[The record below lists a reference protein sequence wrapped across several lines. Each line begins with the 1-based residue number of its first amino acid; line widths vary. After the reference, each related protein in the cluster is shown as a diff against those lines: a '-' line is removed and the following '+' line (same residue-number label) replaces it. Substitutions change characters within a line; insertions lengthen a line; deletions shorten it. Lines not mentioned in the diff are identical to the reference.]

1 MKHQDIKNITIA
13 GGSGMMGVGIAQI
26 FAAGGR
32 NVTIKTRNVAK
43 CSAVED
49 MSGQLDMFIQ
59 EGLLEESKKSEIL
72 DRINI
77 TADAIEAYENADL
90 IFESVPEV
98 MDIKHA
104 TFQEMEK
111 YARPDCIFA
120 SGTSVKS
127 ITEIAE
133 VVEKKDRVIGMH
145 FWNPAVLIP
154 LVEVI
159 RTEDTDDAIFQ
170 VAFDLLEDCGKA
182 PAKCMKDVPG
192 FLANR
197 LQHALWREAFY
208 MLDEGIADPK
218 TIDDCIK
225 NSFGFRVPQLAPF
238 ENADM
243 VSTELSLNIHK
254 YMFEHLYSGVEPSK
268 KLQELV
274 EQGKSG
280 FATGEGFQNWTPE
293 QATESKNNL
302 FKYLIDQTKYRREQL
317 EEA

>member
-1 MKHQDIKNITIA
+1 MKSSDIKNITIV

-26 FAAGGR
+26 FASGGR
-32 NVTIKTRNVAK
+32 NVTIKTRSVAK
-43 CSAVED
+43 CTAVED
-49 MSGQLDMFIQ
+49 MSAQLEMFIK
-59 EGLLEESKKSEIL
+59 EGLMDAANKDEIL
-72 DRINI
+72 DRISI
-77 TADAIEAYENADL
+77 TDDAIEAYENADM

-104 TFQEMEK
+104 TFKEMEAH
-111 YARPDCIFA
+111 ARPDCIFA

-133 VVEKKDRVIGMH
+133 VIEKKDRVIGMH

-159 RTEDTDDAIFQ
+159 RTEDSADDAIT
-170 VAFDLLEDCGKA
+170 AAMDLLTECGKA
-182 PAKCMKDVPG
+182 PAECKKDVPG

-225 NSFGFRVPQLAPF
+225 NSFGFRIPQLAPF

-243 VSTELSLNIHK
+243 VSTELSLNIHQ
-254 YMFEHLYSGVEPSK
+254 YMFQHLYSGTEPSAT
-268 KLQELV
+268 LQQLV
-274 EQGKSG
+274 EDGKSG
-280 FATGEGFQNWTPE
+280 FKSGEGFQKW
-293 QATESKNNL
+293 TESEAKQSKENL
-302 FKYLIDQTKYRREQL
+302 FKYLIDQTKYRK
-317 EEA
+317 EATA

>member
-1 MKHQDIKNITIA
+1 MKHTDIKNITIA

-26 FAAGGR
+26 FAASGR
-32 NVTIKTRNVAK
+32 NVTIKTRSVAK
-43 CSAVED
+43 CTAVED
-49 MSGQLDMFIQ
+49 MSAQLDLFIK
-59 EGLLEESKKSEIL
+59 EGLLEPAEKDGIL
-72 DRINI
+72 DRVSI

-104 TFQEMEK
+104 TFIEMEK
-111 YARPDCIFA
+111 YAREDCIFA

-133 VVEKKDRVIGMH
+133 VVKKKDRVIGMH

-159 RTEDTDDAIFQ
+159 RTEQSSDEAIQ
-170 VAFDLLEDCGKA
+170 VAMDLLTDCGKA
-182 PAKCMKDVPG
+182 PAECKKDVPG

-208 MLDEGIADPK
+208 MMDQGIADPA
-218 TIDDCIK
+218 TIDSCIK
-225 NSFGFRVPQLAPF
+225 NSFGFRIPQLAPF

-243 VSTELSLNIHK
+243 VSTELSLNIHN
-254 YMFEHLYSGVEPSK
+254 YMFEYLYSGTEPSETLK
-268 KLQELV
+268 QLV
-274 EQGKSG
+274 ADGKSG
-280 FATGEGFQNWTPE
+280 FKTGEGFQKWTE
-293 QATESKNNL
+293 AEAKQSKDNL
-302 FKYLIDQTKYRREQL
+302 FKYLIDQTKYRRGQL
-317 EEA
+317 G

>member
-1 MKHQDIKNITIA
+1 MAQINIKNITIV

-26 FAAGGR
+26 FARGGR
-32 NVTIKTRNVAK
+32 NVTIKTRNVTNCK
-43 CSAVED
+43 AVED
-49 MSGQLDMFIQ
+49 MASQLDMFIA
-59 EGLLEESKKSEIL
+59 EGLADPSEKDAIL
-72 DRINI
+72 DRISI
-77 TADAIEAYENADL
+77 TTDAIEAYADADL

-98 MDIKHA
+98 MDVKHA
-104 TFQEMEK
+104 TFREMEA

-159 RTEDTDDAIFQ
+159 RTEDSSDEAIEAAMQ
-170 VAFDLLEDCGKA
+170 LLTECGKA
-182 PAKCMKDVPG
+182 PAECKKDVPG

-208 MLDEGIADPK
+208 MADQGIADPK

-225 NSFGFRVPQLAPF
+225 NSFGFRIPQLAPF

-243 VSTELSLNIHK
+243 VSTELSLNIHE
-254 YMFEHLYSGVEPSK
+254 YMFQHLYSGTEPSETLK
-268 KLQELV
+268 KLVDE
-274 EQGKSG
+274 GKSG
-280 FATGEGFQNWTPE
+280 FKTGEGFQNWTPE
-293 QATESKNNL
+293 QVAKSKDGL
-302 FKYLIDQTKYRREQL
+302 FKYLIDQTKYRASKQG
-317 EEA
+317 

>member
-1 MKHQDIKNITIA
+1 MNHKDIKNITIV

-43 CSAVED
+43 CTAVED
-49 MSGQLDMFIQ
+49 MSGQLDMFIK
-59 EGLLEESKKSEIL
+59 EGLLKEEQKPAIL

-77 TADAIEAYENADL
+77 TADAIEAYQNADL

-98 MDIKHA
+98 MEVKHA
-104 TFQEMEK
+104 TFIEMEK

-159 RTEDTDDAIFQ
+159 RTEDTDEAVFQ
-170 VAFDLLEDCGKA
+170 ASFDMLEDCGKA

-208 MLDEGIADPK
+208 MLDAGIADPK

-254 YMFEHLYSGVEPSK
+254 YMFEHLYSGTEPSS
-268 KLQELV
+268 KLKELV
-274 EQGKSG
+274 EEGKSG
-280 FATGEGFQNWTPE
+280 FSTGEGFQTWTPE
-293 QATESKNNL
+293 QAADSKTNL
-302 FKYLIDQTKYRREQL
+302 FKYLIDQTKYRREQ
-317 EEA
+317 EIEA

>member
-1 MKHQDIKNITIA
+1 MNHKDIKNITIV

-26 FAAGGR
+26 FSTGGR
-32 NVTIKTRNVAK
+32 NVTIKTRNVSK
-43 CSAVED
+43 CTAVED
-49 MSGQLDMFIQ
+49 MCGQLDIFIK
-59 EGLLEESKKSEIL
+59 EGLLQESQKSEIL
-72 DRINI
+72 GRIHI

-98 MDIKHA
+98 MSVKHA
-104 TFQEMEK
+104 TFIEMEK
-111 YARPDCIFA
+111 YAPETCIFA

-133 VVEKKDRVIGMH
+133 VVKNKRRVVGMH

-159 RTEDTDDAIFQ
+159 RTEDTDDELFQ

-208 MLDEGIADPK
+208 MLDQGIADPK
-218 TIDDCIK
+218 TIDECIK

-254 YMFEHLYSGVEPSK
+254 YMFEHLYSGTEPSSTLVK
-268 KLQELV
+268 LV
-274 EQGKSG
+274 EEGKSG
-280 FATGEGFQNWTPE
+280 FPTGEGFQTWTPE
-293 QATESKNNL
+293 EAAQSKADL
-302 FKYLIDQTKYRREQL
+302 FKYLIDQTKYR
-317 EEA
+317 AANDK

>member
-1 MKHQDIKNITIA
+1 MKSSDIKNITIV

-26 FAAGGR
+26 FASGGR
-32 NVTIKTRNVAK
+32 NVTIKTRSVAK
-43 CSAVED
+43 CTAVED
-49 MSGQLDMFIQ
+49 MSGQLDMFIR
-59 EGLLEESKKSEIL
+59 EGLIDPAKKDEIL
-72 DRINI
+72 DRISI
-77 TADAIEAYENADL
+77 TADAIEAYENADM

-104 TFQEMEK
+104 TFKEMEK
-111 YARPDCIFA
+111 HARPDCIFA

-133 VVEKKDRVIGMH
+133 VCEKKDRVIGMH

-159 RTEDTDDAIFQ
+159 RTEDSADDVITA
-170 VAFDLLEDCGKA
+170 AMDLLTECGKA
-182 PAKCMKDVPG
+182 PAECKKDVPG

-208 MLDEGIADPK
+208 MLDQGIADAK
-218 TIDDCIK
+218 TIDECIK

-243 VSTELSLNIHK
+243 VSTELSLNIHN
-254 YMFEHLYSGVEPSK
+254 YMFQYLYSGTEPSSTLK
-268 KLQELV
+268 NLV
-274 EQGKSG
+274 ADGKSG
-280 FATGEGFQNWTPE
+280 FKTGEGFQKWTE
-293 QATESKNNL
+293 AEAKKSKDDL
-302 FKYLIDQTKYRREQL
+302 FKYLIDQTKYRKQ
-317 EEA
+317 AQA

>member
-1 MKHQDIKNITIA
+1 MNHKDIKNITIV

-26 FAAGGR
+26 FASGGR
-32 NVTIKTRNVAK
+32 NVTIKTRNVSK
-43 CSAVED
+43 CTAVED
-49 MSGQLDMFIQ
+49 MSGQLDLFIK
-59 EGLLEESKKSEIL
+59 EGLLEEQQKSEIL
-72 DRINI
+72 GRIHI

-98 MDIKHA
+98 MSVKHE
-104 TFQEMEK
+104 TFIEMEK
-111 YARPDCIFA
+111 YAPNSCIFA

-133 VVEKKDRVIGMH
+133 VVKNKGRVVGMH

-159 RTEDTDDAIFQ
+159 RTEDTDDELFQ
-170 VAFDLLEDCGKA
+170 VAFDLLEDCGKS

-197 LQHALWREAFY
+197 LQHAVWREAFY
-208 MLDEGIADPK
+208 MLDQGIADAK

-225 NSFGFRVPQLAPF
+225 NSFGFRIAQLAPF

-243 VSTELSLNIHK
+243 VSTELSLNIHN
-254 YMFEHLYSGVEPSK
+254 YMFEHLYSGTEPSSTLK
-268 KLQELV
+268 ALV
-274 EQGKSG
+274 DQGKSG
-280 FATGEGFQNWTPE
+280 FSTGEGFQKWTPE
-293 QATESKNNL
+293 QAAESKLNL
-302 FKYLIDQTKYRREQL
+302 FKYLIDQTKYRADQ
-317 EEA
+317 AK

>member
-1 MKHQDIKNITIA
+1 MKHTDIKNITIA

-32 NVTIKTRNVAK
+32 NVTIKTRNVAN
-43 CSAVED
+43 CSVHED
-49 MSGQLDMFIQ
+49 MSSQLDLFIR
-59 EGLLEESKKSEIL
+59 EGLLNAEQKHSIL
-72 DRINI
+72 DRVTI
-77 TADAIEAYENADL
+77 TADAIEAYAHADM

-98 MDIKHA
+98 MEIKHA
-104 TFQEMEK
+104 TFKEME
-111 YARPDCIFA
+111 AHATPECIFA

-127 ITEIAE
+127 ITEIAQ

-159 RTEDTDDAIFQ
+159 RTEDSSDDVIQ
-170 VAFDLLEDCGKA
+170 VAMDLLTDCGKS
-182 PAKCMKDVPG
+182 PAECKKDVPG

-208 MLDEGIADPK
+208 MLDQGIADAR
-218 TIDDCIK
+218 TIDECIK

-243 VSTELSLNIHK
+243 VSTELSLNIHN
-254 YMFEHLYSGVEPSK
+254 YMFQYLYSGTEPSSTLK
-268 KLQELV
+268 KLV
-274 EQGKSG
+274 EEGKSG
-280 FATGEGFQNWTPE
+280 FKTGEGFQKWTE
-293 QATESKNNL
+293 AEAKKSKEDL
-302 FKYLIDQTKYRREQL
+302 FKYLIDQTKYRNQQK
-317 EEA
+317 A

>member
-1 MKHQDIKNITIA
+1 MNAQDIKNITIV

-26 FAAGGR
+26 FASGGR
-32 NVTIKTRNVAK
+32 NVTIKTRNVAN
-43 CSAVED
+43 CSALSD
-49 MSGQLDMFIQ
+49 MSTQLDMFIK
-59 EGLLEESKKSEIL
+59 EGLISEEKKPQIL

-77 TADAIEAYENADL
+77 TADVIEAYQNADL

-98 MDIKHA
+98 MEVKHA
-104 TFQEMEK
+104 TFLEMEK
-111 YARPDCIFA
+111 YARPNCIFA

-127 ITEIAE
+127 ITEIAQ
-133 VVEKKDRVIGMH
+133 VVEHKERVIGMH

-159 RTEDTDDAIFQ
+159 RTEDSDEGMFQ
-170 VAFDLLEDCGKA
+170 AAFDLLTECGKS

-208 MLDEGIADPK
+208 MLDAGIADAK

-225 NSFGFRVPQLAPF
+225 NSFGFRVAQLAPF

-254 YMFEHLYSGVEPSK
+254 YMFEHLYSGTEPSA

-274 EQGKSG
+274 AEGKSG
-280 FATGEGFQNWTPE
+280 FSTGEGFQTWTAE
-293 QATESKNNL
+293 EATASKTNL
-302 FKYLIDQTKYRREQL
+302 FKYLIDQTKYRAQ
-317 EEA
+317 ANDD

>member
-1 MKHQDIKNITIA
+1 MKSSDIKNITIV

-26 FAAGGR
+26 FASGGR
-32 NVTIKTRNVAK
+32 NVTIKTRSVAK

-49 MSGQLDMFIQ
+49 MSGQLDLFIK
-59 EGLLEESKKSEIL
+59 EGLIEPSKKDEIL
-72 DRINI
+72 DRISI
-77 TADAIEAYENADL
+77 TADAIEAYENADM

-98 MDIKHA
+98 MEIKHA
-104 TFQEMEK
+104 TFKEMEK
-111 YARPDCIFA
+111 HARPDCIFA

-159 RTEDTDDAIFQ
+159 RTEDSADDVITA
-170 VAFDLLEDCGKA
+170 AMDLLTECGKA
-182 PAKCMKDVPG
+182 PAECKKDVPG

-208 MLDEGIADPK
+208 MLDQGIADAK
-218 TIDDCIK
+218 TIDECIK
-225 NSFGFRVPQLAPF
+225 NSFGFRIPQLAPF

-243 VSTELSLNIHK
+243 VSTELSLNIHN
-254 YMFEHLYSGVEPSK
+254 YMFQYLYSGTEPSTT
-268 KLQELV
+268 LQGLV
-274 EQGKSG
+274 ANGKSG
-280 FATGEGFQNWTPE
+280 FKTGEGFQKWTE
-293 QATESKNNL
+293 QEAQKSKDDL
-302 FKYLIDQTKYRREQL
+302 FKYLIDQTKYRKQ
-317 EEA
+317 AKA